1 DTQYQRDNQRWLPV
15 DEQTYGIP
23 FALFDKTNVMESH
36 SEESAALVE
45 HNKEVLRLANYNL
58 LYVTLSSA
66 VEQLHVIC
74 KKDIRKEVVN
84 TKTFAGLFISYLQ
97 DIGLWSDTS
106 PTINIGDPKRVITA
120 EKKDKGPKAE
130 SIPFHSK
137 MSWNDSFEIIT
148 KAGSLWGTDLQ
159 KAIDRGNLYH
169 LLLSKIIHQKD
180 IDPAVNWAINNGLLS
195 ENDKEQ
201 VVNYLLELVH
211 NPKLKEFFTDHYEIY
226 N

>member
-1 DTQYQRDNQRWLPV
+1 QNNNGSLSNFLTYWNQNEDRLSLAAPEDSDAVRIMSIHKSKGLEFPVVIFPYANTDTQYQRDNQRWLPV

-45 HNKEVLRLANYNL
+45 HNKEVLRLDNYNL
-58 LYVTLSSA
+58 LYVTLTRA

-106 PTINIGDPKRVITA
+106 PTINIGDPKRVITV

-148 KAGSLWGTDLQ
+148 KA
-159 KAIDRGNLYH
+159 
-169 LLLSKIIHQKD
+169 
-180 IDPAVNWAINNGLLS
+180 
-195 ENDKEQ
+195 
-201 VVNYLLELVH
+201 
-211 NPKLKEFFTDHYEIY
+211 
-226 N
+226 